1 MKQEM
6 TVRYSM
12 DEQYQEATSIPKP
25 EGQREEVI
33 SAESKAASL
42 GGSRNHRGTVQKE
55 LKPGWG

>member
-1 MKQEM
+1 M

-42 GGSRNHRGTVQKE
+42 GASRNHSGTVQKE